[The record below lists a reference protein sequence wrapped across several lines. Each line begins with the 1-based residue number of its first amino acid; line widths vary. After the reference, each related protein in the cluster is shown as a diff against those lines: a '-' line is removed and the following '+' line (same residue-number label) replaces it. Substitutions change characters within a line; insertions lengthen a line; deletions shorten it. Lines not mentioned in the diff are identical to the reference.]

1 MKTLYFAAA
10 AFLIGSA
17 IPAHAGVLFSSG
29 QAIGMDGFCDSV
41 TLLCGSG
48 QYGDPSTG
56 WTIYSSFGFGEDEIM
71 TGAGYG
77 NYFADPTNYVSTNWS
92 IWASDPRVG
101 YADGPLYSGNSVG
114 VMTDGAAGSNT
125 ITFSGLDLALASGV
139 YYFGFQNVVSYDSYE
154 FYAKTHGSD
163 FQSSQSDQLGTFYN
177 PEIPRAAFTI
187 YGVGGVPEPATW
199 LAMVAGF
206 GLIGATLRTRKR
218 TAISFA

>member
-1 MKTLYFAAA
+1 MKSLYFAAA

-29 QAIGMDGFCDSV
+29 PAIGMDGFCDAN
-41 TLLCGSG
+41 TLLCGSN
-48 QYGDPSTG
+48 QPGDPSNA
-56 WTIYSSFGFGEDEIM
+56 WTIYSAFTLGTDETM
-71 TGAGYG
+71 TGASYG

-92 IWASDPRVG
+92 IWTSDPRTS
-101 YADGPLYSGNSVG
+101 YAAGPAYAGNSVG
-114 VMTDGAAGSNT
+114 VMSDGAADSNT
-125 ITFSGLDLALASGV
+125 ITFTGLDIALASGT

-154 FYAKTHGSD
+154 FYAKAHPSD
-163 FQSSQSDQLGTFYN
+163 FKSSQSDQLGTFYN

-199 LAMVAGF
+199 LGMLAGF
-206 GLIGATLRTRKR
+206 GLIGLTLRTRKR